1 MKATLEIPD
10 PLFRRAKA
18 KAAEQRIPL
27 RQFVSEAVAE
37 KLEARS
43 PARQKTRMKLA
54 GSLRHLSKETARI
67 NTLIEREF
75 ETIEPV
81 EPGPA
86 FRLDRRVEAPRLVG
100 RCAPRAYR
108 GLGSQG
114 PPGDEQGGNTTP
126 LKAGGDPARLRLK
139 ASASPSSRFRLFL
152 GSSAYQGDSR
162 P

>member
-1 MKATLEIPD
+1 MGLSD

-75 ETIEPV
+75 ETIELK
-81 EPGPA
+81 
-86 FRLDRRVEAPRLVG
+86 RLAPQFL
-100 RCAPRAYR
+100 P
-108 GLGSQG
+108 
-114 PPGDEQGGNTTP
+114 TTP
-126 LKAGGDPARLRLK
+126 GLRRCVDNIT
-139 ASASPSSRFRLFL
+139 SPS
-152 GSSAYQGDSR
+152 
-162 P
+162 